1 MINQDEVLSYGPD
14 AAGYTGEASCT
25 ADEDAVLVLVHVSVQ
40 QGCPAG
46 PGGSGMHRWHRQ
58 LTPPPPAPGLPSLCA
73 GIYTFTLKDGTKVP
87 ARFSYVFVKRD
98 GKW

>member
-1 MINQDEVLSYGPD
+1 MLGPVAVACTD
-14 AAGYTGEASCT
+14 GTGS
-25 ADEDAVLVLVHVSVQ
+25 S
-40 QGCPAG
+40 
-46 PGGSGMHRWHRQ
+46 
-58 LTPPPPAPGLPSLCA
+58 PPPPAPGLPSLCA